1 MNEVEFDYNDYIVLT
16 INNRDSIYIVS
27 DNNDIGIPTVSKDY
41 ANKFCKRELIS
52 KWFPR
57 PNEICWFIFNEQ
69 KELGIIDNYTED
81 DWEGLNFRYLN
92 LSDLNYSY
100 AQKVEPFFGNLINEI
115 SKIYEFIENEE

>member
-16 INNRDSIYIVS
+16 IKNRDSVYIVS
-27 DNNDIGIPTVSKDY
+27 DDNDIDMPTVSKDF
-41 ANKFCKRELIS
+41 ANKFCKREIIS

-69 KELGIIDNYTED
+69 KELGVIDNYTED

-100 AQKVEPFFGNLINEI
+100 AQKVEPFFGNLINEF